1 MKDRIFF
8 LKAAAVSLCLII
20 VAVAFSM
27 YRRDAETVEVTLG
40 FGEIVEL
47 TVGGEGETEAKVL
60 TPDTE
65 ESVTIVLSNTKYKDD
80 LNADEFT
87 HGKFYIEV
95 VQKTLGATK
104 QLSDILKITA
114 KCGNE
119 PIDSDKIIKQG
130 EEAPVG
136 FVKEL
141 TNEAIRITL
150 TYSLSEEAK
159 QEFIDY
165 ANQEVNII
173 AHWEKSVAPLKVN
186 VCKRWDEVYYVENVG
201 SGGAEV
207 VKQLKFGAGEMWTQI
222 EIPRNVTQLKFSDTS
237 DFSGAVLAVSLP
249 DNKVIEIWLT
259 LEDETIHTQNP
270 EA

>member
-1 MKDRIFF
+1 MKNRIFF

-95 VQKTLGATK
+95 VRKPSGRRSNFPTF
-104 QLSDILKITA
+104 LK
-114 KCGNE
+114 
-119 PIDSDKIIKQG
+119 
-130 EEAPVG
+130 
-136 FVKEL
+136 
-141 TNEAIRITL
+141 
-150 TYSLSEEAK
+150 
-159 QEFIDY
+159 
-165 ANQEVNII
+165 
-173 AHWEKSVAPLKVN
+173 
-186 VCKRWDEVYYVENVG
+186 
-201 SGGAEV
+201 
-207 VKQLKFGAGEMWTQI
+207 
-222 EIPRNVTQLKFSDTS
+222 
-237 DFSGAVLAVSLP
+237 
-249 DNKVIEIWLT
+249 
-259 LEDETIHTQNP
+259 
-270 EA
+270 